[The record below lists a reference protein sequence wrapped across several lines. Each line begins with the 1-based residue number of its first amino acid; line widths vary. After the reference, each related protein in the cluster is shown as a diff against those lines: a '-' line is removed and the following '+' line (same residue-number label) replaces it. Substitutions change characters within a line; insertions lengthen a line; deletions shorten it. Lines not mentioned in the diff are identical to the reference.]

1 MIPRPPAQREPAF
14 NLPRS
19 VLAIILALL
28 AIHAI
33 REFLVPENADVQLIV
48 DLAVIPAR
56 WSVGLGNA
64 SLDEVLREITAT
76 AGQNRTGLRAL
87 AHYVLGEGETKPWT
101 AVTYAL
107 LHGSWTHVV
116 LNTVWLA
123 AFGTPVARRCGPVRF
138 VALALIAAA
147 AGAALH
153 VLVYPL
159 QVTPMI
165 GASAAVSGMVAAAAW
180 FMFARPVWTRA
191 GRVAEPHERE
201 LETFG
206 SMVRNHH
213 VVIFIVVWFAINLL
227 TADLGRPLGI
237 TDASIAWEAHVGGFL
252 AGLLL
257 FPLLDPGTSVRG
269 AA

>member
-1 MIPRPPAQREPAF
+1 MF
-14 NLPRS
+14 NLPGS
-19 VLAIILALL
+19 VLGTILILV
-28 AIHAI
+28 AIHGT

-56 WSVGLGNA
+56 WTVATGA
-64 SLDEVLREITAT
+64 ATIDEVLRHIGGTG
-76 AGQNRTGLRAL
+76 GQNATGMRAL

-107 LHGSWTHVV
+107 LHGSWTHVL

-123 AFGTPVARRCGPVRF
+123 AFGTPVARRWGVARF
-138 VALALIAAA
+138 LMLCLVAAA
-147 AGAALH
+147 SGALLH
-153 VLVYPL
+153 VFLHSL

-180 FMFARPVWTRA
+180 FMFAPSVWTLS
-191 GRVAEPHERE
+191 GRLAEPHERPRE
-201 LETFG
+201 SFASMLRNRRVVTF
-206 SMVRNHH
+206 VL
-213 VVIFIVVWFAINLL
+213 VWFAVNFL
-227 TADLGRPLGI
+227 TALVARPLGI
-237 TDASIAWEAHVGGFL
+237 TDASIAWDAHMGGFL

-257 FPLLDPGTSVRG
+257 FPLLDGGGPDRR